1 MRDARPARAFLSD
14 DSEQIFPASSIVSEN
29 MFFVKGK
36 TISHPEFTNRSYIGS
51 RRAVLWRYT
60 EKIP

>member
-1 MRDARPARAFLSD
+1 MRDARPAGRFLSG

-29 MFFVKGK
+29 MFFVKSK
-36 TISHPEFTNRSYIGS
+36 TISYPEFTNRSYIGS
-51 RRAVLWRYT
+51 RRVALWRYT